1 MDLAAIK
8 HLPLLILVA
17 GSLTACAHRPSSE
30 ADAGKPL
37 IGRYEISTI
46 PVPGDL
52 VVRSATYTPSGKV
65 LVSYAIDG
73 NQDEHQLNLAVM
85 NDDGTNLHTFFS
97 QKVPAREKDNGIRFM
112 VFPDNRRIFLG
123 DFIVECATMLD
134 HCENPALL
142 PVQYPAQVAGGD
154 DIAHRWSEMVVAPDD
169 RHIAW
174 TTLLA
179 NYSAMVF
186 TGELQKEGAAYKIVN
201 AQIVSTLDPFDPD
214 PAHPDGVLPKPVRG
228 GEVKQ
233 FVHGGTALSVVG
245 SVHRDVPD
253 SVVQD
258 LITGRGP
265 PDRT

>member
-1 MDLAAIK
+1 MIR
-8 HLPLLILVA
+8 
-17 GSLTACAHRPSSE
+17 RP
-30 ADAGKPL
+30 P
-37 IGRYEISTI
+37 ISTRTDTLF
-46 PVPGDL
+46 PYTTL
-52 VVRSATYTPSGKV
+52 FRS
-65 LVSYAIDG
+65 
-73 NQDEHQLNLAVM
+73 LAVM

-179 NYSAMVF
+179 DR
-186 TGELQKEGAAYKIVN
+186 K
-201 AQIVSTLDPFDPD
+201 STRLNSS
-214 PAHPDGVLPKPVRG
+214 H
-228 GEVKQ
+228 
-233 FVHGGTALSVVG
+233 
-245 SVHRDVPD
+245 
-253 SVVQD
+253 
-258 LITGRGP
+258 
-265 PDRT
+265 

>member
-97 QKVPAREKDNGIRFM
+97 QKVPAREKDNEIGR
-112 VFPDNRRIFLG
+112 
-123 DFIVECATMLD
+123 
-134 HCENPALL
+134 
-142 PVQYPAQVAGGD
+142 
-154 DIAHRWSEMVVAPDD
+154 
-169 RHIAW
+169 
-174 TTLLA
+174 
-179 NYSAMVF
+179 
-186 TGELQKEGAAYKIVN
+186 AACRERVCQN
-201 AQIVSTLDPFDPD
+201 
-214 PAHPDGVLPKPVRG
+214 G
-228 GEVKQ
+228 
-233 FVHGGTALSVVG
+233 
-245 SVHRDVPD
+245 
-253 SVVQD
+253 
-258 LITGRGP
+258 
-265 PDRT
+265 